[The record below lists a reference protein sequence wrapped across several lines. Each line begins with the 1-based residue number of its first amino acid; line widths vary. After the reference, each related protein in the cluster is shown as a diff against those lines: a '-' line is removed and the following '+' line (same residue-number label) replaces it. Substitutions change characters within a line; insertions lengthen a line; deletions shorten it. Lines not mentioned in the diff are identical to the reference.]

1 MRSCT
6 KKPVF
11 YIEICLNDKI
21 LGVKY
26 QKNPFKIA
34 AALQS
39 ILQILILE
47 KYWIKS
53 KLSIS
58 VPIISHA
65 FLEICILKVG
75 NVWFPQYIEVPMLIF
90 NVENLS
96 WSPSVET
103 WDDYM
108 KKIKSGP
115 LLIFEWTI
123 WNHID
128 HKG

>member
-1 MRSCT
+1 MRNVTKKFVTQGSRIKACGTDLECLEFVLDKTSPFGPLKLILKKFPTIGRKFLTEIVFDEFKDFKPVRSCT

-47 KYWIKS
+47 KY
-53 KLSIS
+53 
-58 VPIISHA
+58 
-65 FLEICILKVG
+65 
-75 NVWFPQYIEVPMLIF
+75 
-90 NVENLS
+90 
-96 WSPSVET
+96 
-103 WDDYM
+103 
-108 KKIKSGP
+108 
-115 LLIFEWTI
+115 
-123 WNHID
+123 
-128 HKG
+128 